1 MAQNYVRQST
11 FTDGDLISASLF
23 NNEFN
28 QLVNSFTYST
38 SDTSTG
44 HRHDGTAGQG
54 GNIYRIGDLDFKN
67 KFEADS
73 TNNRWGVWV
82 EVGGVA
88 TEQVRFQDG
97 AIVPVTTNDVDLGSA
112 TFQFKDL
119 HIDGTANIDTAN
131 LDVANVGSL
140 TLTGGD
146 AGEGVLTWNN
156 TDNAVD
162 ITMEGGV
169 TLQVGQ
175 ETLVHVFNNSG
186 ATITNGQAAEVTGSS
201 GSKVT
206 VALANAASEINS
218 SSTIGIATQDI
229 ANNAYGYITT
239 QGLVRDID
247 TSAYAEGAALWLD
260 TSNGGITTTK
270 PVSPNHLVHL
280 GWCVRSHA
288 TVGVI
293 YVTVNNGWELE
304 ELHDVLITSVVDK
317 QFLVWDNAASVWKNT
332 ADLTFANISDGV
344 ITIQGFVDEDNMA
357 SNSAVLVPT
366 QQSVKAYVDSQ
377 VTAQDLDVSA
387 DTGTVAIDLDSEVF
401 NIAGGVGITTTA
413 SGNQVSVDIDSTVAT
428 LTGVQ
433 TLTNKTINAD
443 VNTIS
448 NLEVD
453 NLKAGV
459 LDTDLTTVS
468 GLDDTLA
475 SSKAIKAYVD
485 SVAAAQNE
493 ASELGYS
500 NTTSGLTATTVQAA
514 IDEVEG
520 RVDTAESNIST
531 NAANIATNA
540 SNISTNASNISTNA
554 ADIVTARN
562 EAVAFAI
569 ALG

>member
-1 MAQNYVRQST
+1 MAQTYTRQSS

-28 QLVNSFTYST
+28 QLVNTFTYST

-73 TNNRWGVWV
+73 TNNRWGLWI

-97 AIVPVTTNDVDLGSA
+97 AILPVTTNDVDLGSA
-112 TFQFKDL
+112 TFKFKDL
-119 HIDGTANIDTAN
+119 HIAGTADIADLVIGTSTID
-131 LDVANVGSL
+131 SI
-140 TLTGGD
+140 TLTGAD
-146 AGEGVLTWNN
+146 AGEGILTWNN
-156 TDNAVD
+156 TDDTVD
-162 ITMEGGV
+162 ITLANGTV
-169 TLQVGQ
+169 LQVGQ
-175 ETLVHVFNNSG
+175 ESLIHIFNDTG
-186 ATITNGQAAEVTGSS
+186 TTITNGQVVKVVGSS

-206 VALANAASEINS
+206 VALANAATETE
-218 SSTIGIATQDI
+218 SSTTIGVATQNI
-229 ANNAYGYITT
+229 TNGSFGYITT
-239 QGLVRDID
+239 QGLVRDLD
-247 TSAYAEGAALWLD
+247 TSAYTEGAALYLN
-260 TSNGGITTTK
+260 TVNGGITTTK
-270 PVSPNHLVHL
+270 PSSPNHLVHI

-288 TVGVI
+288 TIGTL
-293 YVTVNNGWELE
+293 YVKVNNGWELE
-304 ELHDVLITSVVDK
+304 ELHDVLITSVADK
-317 QFLVWDNAASVWKNT
+317 QFLVWDTATSVWKNT

-344 ITIQGFVDEDNMA
+344 ITIQGFVDEDNMV

-366 QQSVKAYVDSQ
+366 QQSVKAYVDAQ

-413 SGNQVSVDIDSTVAT
+413 TGNQVSIDIDATVAT
-428 LTGVQ
+428 LSGAQ
-433 TLTNKTINAD
+433 TLTTKTINAD

-459 LDTDLTTVS
+459 LDTDLTAVS
-468 GLDDTLA
+468 VLDDTLA
-475 SSKAIKAYVD
+475 SAKAIKAYVD

-500 NTTSGLTATTVQAA
+500 NATSGLAATTVQAA

-540 SNISTNASNISTNA
+540 SNISTNASNISTNT